1 MNFKEYVKI
10 NPFRFTVFALS
21 TFLMAVLIIMM
32 CYCTQLIIDIVLVR
46 NWNSFLIILIIDL
59 ISGILVYA
67 LQAAAQYLN
76 IIQEQ
81 ELNDKARHQLVQNY
95 YNDGKLH
102 KVNEMQNRLT
112 NDLQLIN
119 NNYYEML
126 FNLIYGIGLII
137 STIVYLILL
146 NWQLLIA
153 IVILVAISLLLP
165 KITEKPLQKA
175 TEFISDSNKV
185 YLESLNDWLSGIDQI
200 RQFLAGAKL
209 FSVTEKASKD
219 LENATVK
226 QTTYTQLLK
235 AVNGIVSAIFGLLLF
250 ILVGY
255 LIVNGQVSVGVLVVV
270 GNFRFYLNQ
279 GIQII
284 TASRGQ
290 MKGTKKLI
298 KEVDQELVPVV
309 SNSKLKLES

>member
-102 KVNEMQNRLT
+102 KVNEMQNRL
-112 NDLQLIN
+112 I
-119 NNYYEML
+119 
-126 FNLIYGIGLII
+126 
-137 STIVYLILL
+137 
-146 NWQLLIA
+146 
-153 IVILVAISLLLP
+153 
-165 KITEKPLQKA
+165 
-175 TEFISDSNKV
+175 
-185 YLESLNDWLSGIDQI
+185 
-200 RQFLAGAKL
+200 
-209 FSVTEKASKD
+209 
-219 LENATVK
+219 
-226 QTTYTQLLK
+226 
-235 AVNGIVSAIFGLLLF
+235 
-250 ILVGY
+250 
-255 LIVNGQVSVGVLVVV
+255 
-270 GNFRFYLNQ
+270 
-279 GIQII
+279 
-284 TASRGQ
+284 
-290 MKGTKKLI
+290 
-298 KEVDQELVPVV
+298 
-309 SNSKLKLES
+309 